1 MTSVGPG
8 VGTGVGTGGTV
19 SAGSFSVAPMV
30 GHTHRHYRAFWR
42 LLSGHATL
50 YTEMVSASALVAA
63 ADAPRP
69 GDGDYLLAPCA
80 DANTVLQLGG
90 GDEAVLAKAA
100 AIGAD
105 LGYRSCNLNCG
116 CPSIPVAGERQFG
129 VALMRDPRRVASFMA
144 AMRRGAPGCDLS
156 VKHRLGVVDAR
167 AFDPATDSAAASSAS
182 AHEFVEEVSKEC
194 DTFIVHR
201 RLGLLDDGS
210 ARPERNP
217 DKSRAA
223 YQEKKENR
231 AWTLK
236 NRNVPPLRR
245 NIATTLAKSYPSK
258 AFVVNGGVQSVVEAR
273 EIATATGLGVMVGRA
288 AVTHPCAFSAV
299 DEVLYPHAP
308 FIQKPRTRGEVLEAY
323 SEYVASVER
332 VDMTPAECKRLVSPI
347 FHLYN
352 GEPCAWIFMRRLK
365 VLVEKKLG
373 SQISARAVIAAA
385 ALEIPREIAD
395 KPLEE
400 YSPLGDLPNYAREAV
415 RAGPFQRVIH

>member
-1 MTSVGPG
+1 MTGVGSG
-8 VGTGVGTGGTV
+8 VGTAVG
-19 SAGSFSVAPMV
+19 AGSFSVAPMV

-63 ADAPRP
+63 AVTPRT
-69 GDGDYLLAPCA
+69 GDGDYLLAPCD

-90 GDEAVLAKAA
+90 GDESVLAKAA

-105 LGYRSCNLNCG
+105 LGYRAINLNCG

-144 AMRRGAPGCDLS
+144 AMRRGAPDCDLS
-156 VKHRLGVVDAR
+156 VKHRLGVLNES
-167 AFDPATDSAAASSAS
+167 AFDPATDSAAASLAS
-182 AHEFVEEVSKEC
+182 ANDFVEEVSKEC
-194 DTFIVHR
+194 DTFIVHC

-210 ARPERNP
+210 GARPERNP

-245 NIATTLAKSYPSK
+245 DIAHTLAKRYPSK
-258 AFVVNGGVQSVVEAR
+258 AFVVNGGVQSVAEAR
-273 EIATATGLGVMVGRA
+273 ATATATGLGVMVGRA
-288 AVTHPCAFSAV
+288 AVTHPCAFSTV
-299 DEVLYPHAP
+299 DAAMYPNAP
-308 FIQKPRTRGEVLEAY
+308 FIQKPRTRGEVLQAY

-332 VDMTPAECKRLVSPI
+332 VDMTPQELRRLVSPI

-352 GEPCAWIFMRRLK
+352 GEPGAGVFMRRLK
-365 VLVEKKLG
+365 VLVDKKLG
-373 SQISARAVIAAA
+373 SQITARAVIAAA
-385 ALEIPREIAD
+385 ALEIPREVAD
-395 KPLEE
+395 KPLGE